1 MSHLRIRKSA
11 ASVASGFNLK
21 ETKTPQDFDR
31 WMYYETNTDNLKT
44 LTEKKYFQ
52 DVLVAVE
59 HFWPTLAIVKI
70 GQVRLQI

>member
-1 MSHLRIRKSA
+1 
-11 ASVASGFNLK
+11 
-21 ETKTPQDFDR
+21 
-31 WMYYETNTDNLKT
+31 MYYETNTDNLKT

-70 GQVRLQI
+70 GQVRLQIWFFWTNIVKVFIQTLLYEEGRLI

>member
-1 MSHLRIRKSA
+1 MSHLRSWKSA
-11 ASVASGFNLK
+11 ASVASGFLLK
-21 ETKTPQDFDR
+21 ETPQDLDR
-31 WMYYETNTDNLKT
+31 WMYYETKTDNLKT